1 MHPFGRILVPI
12 VAMSRYRAE
21 GRLDQIPPVL
31 FLESPLDRLTDEAAA
46 TAGTGRSVYTSEEF
60 VIEFYVHTHV

>member
-1 MHPFGRILVPI
+1 
-12 VAMSRYRAE
+12 MSRYRAE